1 VKAPLV
7 VAVSLV
13 LTALANP
20 GVTRAQER
28 ACGSSD
34 PVNTVKEVLFAIYAC
49 WEPPPGTA
57 GMSITLQFSLRRQGT
72 LIGKPRAT
80 YSNLGGGEALN
91 RAFVASILQALKK
104 ALPLPL
110 SDSLGG
116 RIAGRTLAPRF
127 TATRGD
133 GREPGHSK
141 PGSPSI
147 LLSPNH
153 GIGLD

>member
-1 VKAPLV
+1 MKASFV
-7 VAVSLV
+7 GAVCLV

-34 PVNTVKEVLFAIYAC
+34 PVTTIKEMLSAIYAC

-80 YSNLGGGEALN
+80 YSHLGGDEALS
-91 RAFVASILQALKK
+91 RAFVASILEALDK

-110 SDSLGG
+110 SDSMGG
-116 RIAGRTLAPRF
+116 AIAGRMLAPRF
-127 TATRGD
+127 TATSG
-133 GREPGHSK
+133 GGA
-141 PGSPSI
+141 
-147 LLSPNH
+147 
-153 GIGLD
+153 

>member
-1 VKAPLV
+1 MKASFV
-7 VAVSLV
+7 GAVCLV
-13 LTALANP
+13 LAALANP

-34 PVNTVKEVLFAIYAC
+34 PVDTLKEMLSAIYAC

-80 YSNLGGGEALN
+80 YSHLGGDEALS
-91 RAFVASILQALKK
+91 RAFVASILEALDK

-110 SDSLGG
+110 SDGMGGATPG
-116 RIAGRTLAPRF
+116 RILVPRF
-127 TATRGD
+127 TATSG
-133 GREPGHSK
+133 GGA
-141 PGSPSI
+141 
-147 LLSPNH
+147 
-153 GIGLD
+153 

>member
-1 VKAPLV
+1 MKASFV
-7 VAVSLV
+7 GAVSLV
-13 LTALANP
+13 LAALANP

-34 PVNTVKEVLFAIYAC
+34 PVNTIKEMLSAIYAC

-80 YSNLGGGEALN
+80 YSHLGEDEALS
-91 RAFVASILQALKK
+91 RAFVASILQALDK

-110 SDSLGG
+110 SDSMGG
-116 RIAGRTLAPRF
+116 AIAGRMLVPRF
-127 TATRGD
+127 AATSGD
-133 GREPGHSK
+133 GA
-141 PGSPSI
+141 
-147 LLSPNH
+147 
-153 GIGLD
+153 